1 MSTIA
6 GTPPFDDDDAIGFES
21 GLSSHRFESSTS
33 FEAESAAADST
44 GDSPLIFGNQSYN
57 QGDDVPPTPPTNFSA
72 GGGLSSL
79 SPEQNSE
86 GFDGGFGESDRP
98 ILSSPTVMEPEEGF
112 PLREWRRLNAIR
124 LEEKEKMEK
133 ELLQDIIDEADEYKI
148 DFYRRQKI
156 ALDNRKASN
165 RDKEKQYVANR
176 DRFHAEAEKNYWK
189 AIAELI
195 PNEVAAI
202 EQRGKKDK
210 EKKPPGIVV
219 IQGPKPGKPTDLSR
233 MRQIHLK
240 LKHNTPVHMKPKA
253 DPERDS
259 SAAGATSTAKSVS
272 AASTKTAA
280 VATSEGTTA
289 A

>member
-1 MSTIA
+1 MC
-6 GTPPFDDDDAIGFES
+6 
-21 GLSSHRFESSTS
+21 LVH
-33 FEAESAAADST
+33 
-44 GDSPLIFGNQSYN
+44 
-57 QGDDVPPTPPTNFSA
+57 
-72 GGGLSSL
+72 
-79 SPEQNSE
+79 
-86 GFDGGFGESDRP
+86 
-98 ILSSPTVMEPEEGF
+98 
-112 PLREWRRLNAIR
+112 IR
-124 LEEKEKMEK
+124 MKN
-133 ELLQDIIDEADEYKI
+133 IYKI
-148 DFYRRQKI
+148 SIHPCFLNLNSDLNIIWQ
-156 ALDNRKASN
+156 
-165 RDKEKQYVANR
+165 QYVANR

-259 SAAGATSTAKSVS
+259 SAAGATSTANSVP